1 MKLEALG
8 QIGSTLV
15 WLFLILVCYC
25 LDASSF
31 IYSVLPPTSPS
42 LIFRLKNNAAMH
54 ILVYV
59 SLSTCTIITIKIL
72 EAELLVQKID
82 GISICIDM
90 TKLPFNDIYDLY
102 FHPQ

>member
-1 MKLEALG
+1 MLLFRCL
-8 QIGSTLV
+8 IIYLFSPSTH
-15 WLFLILVCYC
+15 
-25 LDASSF
+25 
-31 IYSVLPPTSPS
+31 TPS

-59 SLSTCTIITIKIL
+59 SLSTCTIITVKIL